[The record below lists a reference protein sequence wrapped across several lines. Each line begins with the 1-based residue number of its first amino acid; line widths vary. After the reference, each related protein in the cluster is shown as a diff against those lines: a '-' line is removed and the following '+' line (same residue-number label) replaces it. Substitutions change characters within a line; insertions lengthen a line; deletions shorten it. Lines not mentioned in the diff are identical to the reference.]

1 MKTTSDAHVLLSPC
15 KGCNGYEVVIGG
27 WNNRKSIIREK
38 KQGGDKGVVEVGLVR
53 EEELGYKI
61 LSSFQTTGILSDK
74 EYRTFWIKTTS
85 GTISVGKGGETDPF
99 MSHSLKRQEDQ
110 INFVAF
116 SSWTGHTGKWEIL
129 PHHLQFTTKNY
140 NYNPLKY
147 YSTSSVIN
155 PEAGILS

>member
-1 MKTTSDAHVLLSPC
+1 MEFKVKTTSDAHVLLSPC

-27 WNNRKSIIREK
+27 WNNRKSVIREK
-38 KQGGDKGVVEVGLVR
+38 KQGSDKGAVEVGGL
-53 EEELGYKI
+53 
-61 LSSFQTTGILSDK
+61 TPGILSDK

-85 GTISVGKGGETDPF
+85 GTISVGKGGETAPF
-99 MSHSLKRQEDQ
+99 VSHSLKRQENQ

-147 YSTSSVIN
+147 FSTSSVIN